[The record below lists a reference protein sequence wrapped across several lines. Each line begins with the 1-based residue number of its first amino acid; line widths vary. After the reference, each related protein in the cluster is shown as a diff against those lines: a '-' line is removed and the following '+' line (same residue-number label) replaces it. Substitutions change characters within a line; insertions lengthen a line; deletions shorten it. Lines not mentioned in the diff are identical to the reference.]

1 LYTTEEL
8 EKMKFK
14 KEVKNF
20 RKTYYTK
27 SLPDTVYAITQ
38 NLKLYTPQNVQFV
51 DEKKQVKEGVAEKI
65 FICLYDDQYKK
76 VYNEVRKCNNKE
88 EYLSKI
94 KKQIDFFRKILR
106 DVGRNSVNDGGLNY
120 KVFELESNITMV
132 ESDTFKE
139 YTKLKSNQK

>member
-1 LYTTEEL
+1 
-8 EKMKFK
+8 MKFK

-27 SLPDTVYAITQ
+27 SLPDTVNAITQ
-38 NLKLYTPQNVQFV
+38 KLKLYTPQNVQFV
-51 DEKKQVKEGVAEKI
+51 DEKGQVKKGVAEKI

-94 KKQIDFFRKILR
+94 KEQIDDFREILR
-106 DVGRNSVNDGGLNY
+106 DVGRNSVNDGGLNH
-120 KVFELESNITMV
+120 KVHELESNTTMV

-139 YTKLKSNQK
+139 YTELKLKSEKK